1 MKKSIVVTGAAAGIG
16 RAICNRL
23 VHDGWEVVAVDLDP
37 DGLSSLL
44 RDGAAHVMVVGDVAD
59 VKTHEQAAESVSAPL
74 RGWCNNAG
82 LISQDTLVSADED
95 TFSRVFRT
103 NIHGTFLGM
112 ATAVKAWLAQGQPGA
127 IVNISS
133 IHAMR
138 GYPGWAS
145 YDASKGAIDSL
156 TRQAAVEYGPNGI
169 RINTVNPGA
178 IRTPAH
184 ERLRVSSPNPDTW
197 EDGLAAVPPLR
208 RVGEAPEVAAA
219 VAFLLSE
226 EASYITGQ
234 SLAVDGGWTAT

>member
-1 MKKSIVVTGAAAGIG
+1 MDKSIVVTGAAAGIG

-23 VHDGWEVVAVDLDP
+23 TQDGWEVVAVDLDK
-37 DGLSSLL
+37 DGLNVLM
-44 RDGAAHVMVVGDVAD
+44 REGAAHVTVVGDVAD
-59 VKTHEQAAESVSAPL
+59 AATHERAAQSVSSPL
-74 RGWCNNAG
+74 SGWCNNAG
-82 LISQDTLVSADED
+82 LIHQDTLVSADES
-95 TFSRVFRT
+95 TISRVFRT

-145 YDASKGAIDSL
+145 YDASKGAIDSM
-156 TRQAAVEYGPNGI
+156 TRQSAVEYGPDGI
-169 RINTVNPGA
+169 RINSVNPGA

-184 ERLRVSSPNPDTW
+184 ERLRASAPNPDTW

-208 RVGEAPEVAAA
+208 RVGEPPEVAAV
-219 VAFLLSE
+219 VAFLLSN